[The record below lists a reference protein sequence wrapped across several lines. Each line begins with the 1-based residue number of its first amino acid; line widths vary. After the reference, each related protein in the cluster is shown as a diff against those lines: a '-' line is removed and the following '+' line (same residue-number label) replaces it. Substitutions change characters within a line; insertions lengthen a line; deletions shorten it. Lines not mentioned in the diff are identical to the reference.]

1 VAGPIERAASLLP
14 QLEHKR
20 TPTSQQCW
28 DGWRFLVRGY
38 FKKCV
43 IADNLAPMVN
53 QAFAHSDATT
63 SGMYWW
69 WIAAL
74 FAFQIYG
81 DFSGYSD
88 IARGLGRLMGIDLT
102 RNFAH
107 PYAARSFAEFWR
119 RWHISLSSWFKDYV
133 YVGLGGNRF
142 GKTRTYVNLW
152 ITMLVSGLWHGAAW
166 TFVVWGAWH
175 AALLTIERLT
185 SWPDRLERFGAPG
198 RAVSTAV
205 VFLLVVM
212 SWVPFRAESLSQAL
226 VIWGHMLSLESLVE
240 IPVFTGKELLLRTAV
255 IFFLAIAMMI
265 SWWPFDLKRH
275 RLAAPLFYG
284 IIITAVV
291 YFRGPGGA
299 FIYFQF

>member
-1 VAGPIERAASLLP
+1 
-14 QLEHKR
+14 
-20 TPTSQQCW
+20 
-28 DGWRFLVRGY
+28 
-38 FKKCV
+38 
-43 IADNLAPMVN
+43 
-53 QAFAHSDATT
+53 
-63 SGMYWW
+63 
-69 WIAAL
+69 
-74 FAFQIYG
+74 
-81 DFSGYSD
+81 
-88 IARGLGRLMGIDLT
+88 MGIDLT